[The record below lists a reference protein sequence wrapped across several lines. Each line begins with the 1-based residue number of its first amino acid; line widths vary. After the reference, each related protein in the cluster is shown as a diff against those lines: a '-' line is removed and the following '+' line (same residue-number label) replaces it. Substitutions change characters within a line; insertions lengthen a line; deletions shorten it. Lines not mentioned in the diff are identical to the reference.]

1 MTSKFILIAVCCT
14 IIIFAKTIGSNRN
27 NVQDENDS
35 RKVLLKSSNFN
46 LKDFYT
52 NNAALN
58 KKVQDAFEMMDT
70 DQRAAQLIMPA
81 VSTNNFGMNITEFN
95 KYYLTKKVGGAIFL
109 KGTTPLFTDYANQIK
124 TTCYK
129 NKLMPAMIS
138 ADAEAALM
146 HYKFMD
152 VAKMVP
158 AEKQKSI
165 EDVIIS
171 SNAIID
177 ILKKVGIQINFAP
190 SADNNTNRAIISN
203 RSFGS
208 NTLDIVQK
216 CTAFMNEHLQN
227 NIAST
232 IKHFPGHGNVKGD
245 THKGSVFIDGELKE
259 LSAFQQLIAKQAIG
273 VMVAHITIR
282 NNKTWSSDN
291 LPATLSKKIVT
302 QLLKDSLAFKG
313 VIYTDALNMGA
324 VSKIPNASFKALCAG
339 CDVALMPMDINTLH
353 TQIKKELQTT
363 SEYKTQFERSI
374 KKVIRMKICLGLVK

>member
-70 DQRAAQLIMPA
+70 DQRAAQLIMSA

-190 SADNNTNRAIISN
+190 SADNNT
-203 RSFGS
+203 
-208 NTLDIVQK
+208 
-216 CTAFMNEHLQN
+216 
-227 NIAST
+227 
-232 IKHFPGHGNVKGD
+232 
-245 THKGSVFIDGELKE
+245 
-259 LSAFQQLIAKQAIG
+259 
-273 VMVAHITIR
+273 
-282 NNKTWSSDN
+282 
-291 LPATLSKKIVT
+291 
-302 QLLKDSLAFKG
+302 
-313 VIYTDALNMGA
+313 IY
-324 VSKIPNASFKALCAG
+324 
-339 CDVALMPMDINTLH
+339 
-353 TQIKKELQTT
+353 E
-363 SEYKTQFERSI
+363 
-374 KKVIRMKICLGLVK
+374 